1 MFIGV
6 GRFHFQVSQWALT
19 MTITTTATAA
29 GAASARLQECVTA
42 EEAITNFSKSIKT
55 QNSPSLFPLSLSLS
69 LSHTFSDSLSLSR
82 LRAKINTNCILQ
94 HTLAHADLPF
104 VVSSLFCW
112 FNGYKWASI
121 EVVFYQNNFW
131 KWTTKGSPS
140 SSSTL
145 PSLLLQYDAK
155 LDSAQKIKQKIDL
168 YKMFG
173 CRAIS

>member
-42 EEAITNFSKSIKT
+42 EEAITKFSKSIKT
-55 QNSPSLFPLSLSLS
+55 QNSPSLFPLSLS

-140 SSSTL
+140 SSKL